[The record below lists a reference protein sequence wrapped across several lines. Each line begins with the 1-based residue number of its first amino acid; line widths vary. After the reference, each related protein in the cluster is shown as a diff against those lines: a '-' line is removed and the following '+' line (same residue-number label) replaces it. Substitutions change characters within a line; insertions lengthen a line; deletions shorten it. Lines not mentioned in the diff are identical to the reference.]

1 MKSVLFTPDAAE
13 DIINTRNY
21 IADVLKNP
29 EAADRLVQK
38 LMDNAADLSDN
49 PEIGMKLSSRFGIET
64 DYRYLILD
72 KYIIVYRIDDSN
84 VRIIRVFNGR
94 QDYLKDLFPGM

>member
-13 DIINTRNY
+13 DIIGTRNY

-64 DYRYLILD
+64 DYRYLVMD

-94 QDYLKDLFPGM
+94 QDYLTNLFPGM

>member
-64 DYRYLILD
+64 DYRYLVLD
-72 KYIIVYRIDDSN
+72 KHIIVYRIDDSN

>member
-1 MKSVLFTPDAAE
+1 MKSVLFTPDATE

-29 EAADRLVQK
+29 EAADRLAQK
-38 LMDNAADLSDN
+38 LISNAENLSDN

-64 DYRYLILD
+64 DYRYLVSD
-72 KYIIVYRIDDSN
+72 KYIIIYKTDNYN
-84 VRIIRVFNGR
+84 VKIIRIFNGR
-94 QDYLKDLFPGM
+94 QDYLKDLFPEM